1 MPRLPGLQ
9 EVGKINHHANAKN
22 YTTAN
27 NQTIANER
35 RNQWIMNTGCV
46 DIRPKSTEWGNHPL
60 YDYGR
65 AMPHFGPKVRSPS
78 AHPPRCGI
86 STI

>member
-46 DIRPKSTEWGNHPL
+46 DIS
-60 YDYGR
+60 
-65 AMPHFGPKVRSPS
+65 PHDMYVCQKHFVKGKLEIP
-78 AHPPRCGI
+78 I
-86 STI
+86 

>member
-35 RNQWIMNTGCV
+35 RNQV
-46 DIRPKSTEWGNHPL
+46 DSQASYSRLLLFVG
-60 YDYGR
+60 
-65 AMPHFGPKVRSPS
+65 FSPS
-78 AHPPRCGI
+78 KYILQFSFTSYFICSNI
-86 STI
+86 NKKL

>member
-60 YDYGR
+60 YDYAITIYSTLTKFGITLGVFHKR
-65 AMPHFGPKVRSPS
+65 AG
-78 AHPPRCGI
+78 
-86 STI
+86 

>member
-9 EVGKINHHANAKN
+9 EVGKINHHANAKY

-46 DIRPKSTEWGNHPL
+46 DIRPKSTEWGNHTL
-60 YDYGR
+60 YDY
-65 AMPHFGPKVRSPS
+65 A
-78 AHPPRCGI
+78 I
-86 STI
+86 TIYLLNLSS